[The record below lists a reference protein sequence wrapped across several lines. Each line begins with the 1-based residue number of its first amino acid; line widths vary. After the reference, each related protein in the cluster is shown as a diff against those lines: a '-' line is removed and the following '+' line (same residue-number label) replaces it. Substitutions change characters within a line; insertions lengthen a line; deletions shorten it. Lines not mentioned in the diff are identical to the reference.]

1 MRVRKL
7 SLSGIERTKLFLG
20 YVGENEHTQI
30 RFDASC
36 IYTDNPGARAGLTM
50 QNPAGTVF
58 PIVLDADGNEII
70 WNVSASDVAIAGNG
84 SYQLTFTDNDEII
97 KTFIGQ
103 LFVLKSL
110 TSAGDIPTPI
120 ENWIDQANQKLA
132 EVEAATESIDNMDAS
147 ATKLS
152 PDASP
157 TVTVSDVDGHKHLA
171 FGIPQG
177 EKGDKGEKGDTYE
190 VTPENIEEISSRVV
204 QSATIAQYTEGMA
217 EQVEAAQQHASD
229 AGDSATAADSSKKA
243 AAQSAQ
249 AASQSATAADTS
261 ARNAAQSETNA
272 GNSASAASQSAQA
285 ASQSASNAAQSAT
298 DAAGSAQDAHDVLD
312 SIPEDYST
320 LSTDVT
326 NLKSAFAFDTGKQYI
341 GFIKG
346 GYIPNSANVGT
357 EISLTPTANANY
369 SYSIMDCSPND
380 AVFITGQGSSGAR
393 LWSFL
398 NSNNE
403 IISKAD
409 ASITYAGLV
418 IIAPATTAKVIINT
432 ISASEGICYIEKLNK
447 KVEFING
454 AYIRNDGAV
463 GSVVTLIPT
472 LNAPYSYAVCACA
485 ENDVVYITGKG
496 SSSAR
501 LWSFLNASN
510 QIISQAIINAENETV
525 TVPANTT
532 KVIINSLTANVGEST
547 INYIEPLM
555 ERNTKRHKVVA
566 GVIRNNGTGWDFII
580 NERHQGDLNCVDAST
595 DENGYI
601 VVDYSAIGA
610 KKVVS
615 LLVAPDETFA
625 SLGYI
630 VGASVG
636 LDLCRIKVEQYFTN
650 CVGGHI
656 TADNNGNFTIDSN
669 NNIGLSA
676 VSWDS
681 TNSRLTITHSS
692 ISNAYPAFTPGLYGR
707 YIIRLYSQNATS
719 TTIEFW
725 DANANAKVTD
735 ISTKMSFWFSR
746 VTMGL
751 SMRQVR
757 AENIV
762 NENGNF
768 WFIGIFEV

>member
-1 MRVRKL
+1 MPKTLNDARL
-7 SLSGIERTKLFLG
+7 
-20 YVGENEHTQI
+20 TQI
-30 RFDASC
+30 
-36 IYTDNPGARAGLTM
+36 LTRVKSE
-50 QNPAGTVF
+50 Q
-58 PIVLDADGNEII
+58 D
-70 WNVSASDVAIAGNG
+70 
-84 SYQLTFTDNDEII
+84 QLSDEI
-97 KTFIGQ
+97 
-103 LFVLKSL
+103 
-110 TSAGDIPTPI
+110 
-120 ENWIDQANQKLA
+120 
-132 EVEAATESIDNMDAS
+132 
-147 ATKLS
+147 
-152 PDASP
+152 
-157 TVTVSDVDGHKHLA
+157 DG
-171 FGIPQG
+171 
-177 EKGDKGEKGDTYE
+177 
-190 VTPENIEEISSRVV
+190 V
-204 QSATIAQYTEGMA
+204 
-217 EQVEAAQQHASD
+217 
-229 AGDSATAADSSKKA
+229 
-243 AAQSAQ
+243 
-249 AASQSATAADTS
+249 
-261 ARNAAQSETNA
+261 
-272 GNSASAASQSAQA
+272 
-285 ASQSASNAAQSAT
+285 
-298 DAAGSAQDAHDVLD
+298 
-312 SIPEDYST
+312 
-320 LSTDVT
+320 
-326 NLKSAFAFDTGKQYI
+326 KSAFAFGSGKQYI
-341 GFIKG
+341 GFTKG
-346 GYIPNSANVGT
+346 GYIPNNANAGT
-357 EISLTPTANANY
+357 EISLTPTENASY
-369 SYSIMDCSPND
+369 SYAIMDCSPND

-409 ASITYAGLV
+409 ASITYTGLV

-454 AYIRNDGAV
+454 AYIRNNGAV
-463 GSVVTLIPT
+463 GSAVALLPT
-472 LNAPYSYAVCACA
+472 LNASYSYAVCACT

-496 SSSAR
+496 SSGAR
-501 LWSFLNASN
+501 LWSFLNSSN
-510 QIISQAIINAENETV
+510 EIISQAVINAENETV
-525 TVPANTT
+525 TAPANTT
-532 KVIINSLTANVGEST
+532 KVLINSLTENVGESA

-555 ERNTKRHKVVA
+555 ERNNKRHKVIA
-566 GVIRNNGTGWDFII
+566 GVVRNSGDGWEFII
-580 NERHQGDLNCVDAST
+580 NERHQGDLNCVDVST

-636 LDLCRIKVEQYFTN
+636 LGLCRIKVEQYFTN

-656 TADNNGNFTIDSN
+656 NADNNGNFTIDSG

-681 TNSRLTITHSS
+681 TNSRLTITHNS

-725 DANANAKVTD
+725 DANTNAKVTD

-762 NENGNF
+762 NGNGNF